1 MFQPKAYDGARVKE
15 SQKLMPSDKSKSD
28 PKNWKPAT
36 KLVRGG
42 TMRSQFGETSE
53 AIFLTSGYAYDSPE
67 QAAAR
72 MTGDEEG
79 YVYSRYG
86 NPTNQ
91 MLADRLAMIEGAET
105 CRVTSS
111 GMGAISSAMIA
122 PCSAGDRVVAATALF
137 GSCRH
142 ICSTILPRYGVET
155 EFVNGS
161 DLEAWK
167 RALSKPTRLVL
178 IESPSNP
185 LLEAVDI
192 AAVAELAHAAGA
204 KLVVDNV
211 FATPILQKPL
221 EMGADVIV
229 YSATKHMD
237 GQGRVLCGAILGDS
251 EFIEEHIDP
260 WLRHTGPAASPFNAW
275 VVLKGLETMDLRVRQ
290 ASRNAAQV
298 ADALAKHPNI
308 AAVRYPGRSDHPH
321 FDVHQKQMEMG
332 GTLIAFSVKGAR
344 AEVFKMLNALNLV
357 DVSNNLGDTKS
368 LACHPASTTHR
379 ALTEDEQIEMGLDES
394 WVRLSVGLEDAD
406 DLIADLSA
414 ALDVL

>member
-1 MFQPKAYDGARVKE
+1 MTQR
-15 SQKLMPSDKSKSD
+15 SKD
-28 PKNWKPAT
+28 WALAT
-36 KLVRGG
+36 KLVREG

-53 AIFLTSGYAYDSPE
+53 AMFLTSGYAYDSAE

-72 MTGDEEG
+72 MSGDEEG

-91 MLADRLAMIEGAET
+91 MLAERLAALEGAET
-105 CRVTSS
+105 CRVTAS

-122 PCSAGDRVVAATALF
+122 PCSTGDRVVAASALF

-161 DLEAWK
+161 DMDAWK
-167 RALSKPTRLVL
+167 KALSKPTRLVL

-204 KLVVDNV
+204 LLVVDNV
-211 FATPILQKPL
+211 FATPILQRPL
-221 EMGADVIV
+221 ELGADIAV

-237 GQGRVLCGAILGDS
+237 GQGRVLLGAILGKS

-290 ASRNAAQV
+290 ASANAARI
-298 ADALAKHPNI
+298 ADTIAAHPNI
-308 AAVRYPGRSDHPH
+308 QTVRYPGRSDHPDYDIH
-321 FDVHQKQMEMG
+321 KKQMTQG
-332 GTLIAFSVKGAR
+332 GSLIAFSVKGAR
-344 AEVFKMLNALNLV
+344 AEAFKVLNSLELI
-357 DVSNNLGDTKS
+357 DISNNLGDTKS
-368 LACHPASTTHR
+368 LACHPCSTTHR
-379 ALTEDEQIEMGLDES
+379 ALSEEEQAEMGLDES
-394 WVRLSVGLEDAD
+394 WIRLSVGLEDAG
-406 DLIADLSA
+406 DLETDLLSA
-414 ALDVL
+414 LSAL

>member
-1 MFQPKAYDGARVKE
+1 MTKR
-15 SQKLMPSDKSKSD
+15 SDD
-28 PKNWKPAT
+28 WALAT
-36 KLVRGG
+36 KLVREG
-42 TMRSQFGETSE
+42 TRRSEFGETSE
-53 AIFLTSGYAYDSPE
+53 AIFLTSGYAYDNAE

-72 MTGDEEG
+72 MAGDEAG

-91 MLADRLAMIEGAET
+91 MLAERLAALEGAET
-105 CRVTSS
+105 CRVASS

-122 PCSAGDRVVAATALF
+122 PCSTGDRVVAATALF

-155 EFVNGS
+155 EFVDGN

-192 AAVAELAHAAGA
+192 AVVAELAHAAGA
-204 KLVVDNV
+204 LLVVDNV
-211 FATPILQKPL
+211 FASPVLQKPL
-221 EMGADVIV
+221 ELGADVAV

-237 GQGRVLCGAILGDS
+237 GQGRVLLGAILGRS

-275 VVLKGLETMDLRVRQ
+275 VVLKGLETLELRVRH
-290 ASRNAAQV
+290 ASASAAQL
-298 ADALAKHPNI
+298 ADAIAEHPNI
-308 AAVRYPGRSDHPH
+308 NKVHYPGRPDHPQYAI
-321 FDVHQKQMEMG
+321 HQKQMTSG

-344 AEVFKMLNALNLV
+344 AEAFKVLNALQLV
-357 DVSNNLGDTKS
+357 DISNNLGDTKS
-368 LACHPASTTHR
+368 LACHPCSTTHR
-379 ALTEDEQIEMGLDES
+379 ALSEAEQAEMGLDES
-394 WVRLSVGLEDAD
+394 WVRLSVGLEDVN
-406 DLIADLSA
+406 DLSKDVLA
-414 ALDVL
+414 ALSTL

>member
-1 MFQPKAYDGARVKE
+1 MTKR
-15 SQKLMPSDKSKSD
+15 SD
-28 PKNWKPAT
+28 NWAPAT
-36 KLVRGG
+36 KLVRAG
-42 TMRSQFGETSE
+42 TMRSEFGETSE
-53 AIFLTSGYAYDSPE
+53 AMFLTSGYAYDSAE

-72 MTGDEEG
+72 MAGDEEG

-91 MLADRLAMIEGAET
+91 MLADRLAALEGAET
-105 CRVTSS
+105 CRITAS

-122 PCSAGDRVVAATALF
+122 PCSAGDRVVAASALF

-161 DLEAWK
+161 DLEEWK

-204 KLVVDNV
+204 LLVIDNV
-211 FATPILQKPL
+211 FATPILQRPL
-221 EMGADVIV
+221 ELGADLVV

-237 GQGRVLCGAILGDS
+237 GQGRVLLGAILGQS

-275 VVLKGLETMDLRVRQ
+275 VVLKGLETLDLRVRQ
-290 ASRNAAQV
+290 ACTNAAQL
-298 ADALAKHPNI
+298 ADAIAAHPNVQ
-308 AAVRYPGRSDHPH
+308 AVRYPGREDHPH
-321 FDVHQKQMEMG
+321 FAVHQKQMDLG
-332 GTLIAFSVKGAR
+332 GTLVAFSVKGTR
-344 AEVFKMLNALNLV
+344 AEAFKVLNSLELV
-357 DVSNNLGDTKS
+357 DISNNLGDTKS
-368 LACHPASTTHR
+368 LACHPCSTTHR
-379 ALTEDEQIEMGLDES
+379 ALTEEEQIQMGLDES
-394 WVRLSVGLEDAD
+394 WIRLSVGLEDAG
-406 DLIADLSA
+406 DLERDLLQ
-414 ALDVL
+414 ALNAL

>member
-1 MFQPKAYDGARVKE
+1 MTKR
-15 SQKLMPSDKSKSD
+15 SDT
-28 PKNWKPAT
+28 WAPAT

-53 AIFLTSGYAYDSPE
+53 AMFLTSGFAYDSAE

-72 MTGDEEG
+72 MAGDEDG
-79 YVYSRYG
+79 FVYSRYG

-91 MLADRLAMIEGAET
+91 MLAERLALLEGAET
-105 CRVTSS
+105 CRVTAS

-122 PCSAGDRVVAATALF
+122 PCSAGDRVVAANALF

-155 EFVNGS
+155 EFVNGA

-204 KLVVDNV
+204 LLVIDNV
-211 FATPILQKPL
+211 FASPILQKPL
-221 EMGADVIV
+221 ELGADLVV

-237 GQGRVLCGAILGDS
+237 GQGRVLLGAILGQS

-275 VVLKGLETMDLRVRQ
+275 VVLKGLETLELRVAQ
-290 ASRNAAQV
+290 ASANAAKI
-298 ADALAKHPNI
+298 ADAIADHPNI
-308 AAVRYPGRSDHPH
+308 QAVRYPGRTDHPN
-321 FDVHQKQMEMG
+321 FAIHQKQMSSG
-332 GTLIAFSVKGAR
+332 GTLVAFSIKGAR
-344 AEVFKMLNALNLV
+344 AEAFKMLNTLELI
-357 DVSNNLGDTKS
+357 DISNNLGDTKS
-368 LACHPASTTHR
+368 LACHPCSTTHR
-379 ALTEDEQIEMGLDES
+379 ALTDEEQAEMGLDES
-394 WVRLSVGLEDAD
+394 WIRLSVGLEDAGD
-406 DLIADLSA
+406 ISQDLVQ
-414 ALDVL
+414 ALNAL

>member
-1 MFQPKAYDGARVKE
+1 MTKR
-15 SQKLMPSDKSKSD
+15 SDD
-28 PKNWKPAT
+28 WAPAT

-42 TMRSQFGETSE
+42 TMRSEFGETSE
-53 AIFLTSGYAYDSPE
+53 AMFLTSGYAYDSAE

-72 MTGDEEG
+72 MSGDEEG

-91 MLADRLAMIEGAET
+91 MLAERLALLEGAET
-105 CRVTSS
+105 CRITAS

-122 PCSAGDRVVAATALF
+122 PCSAGDRVVAASALF

-155 EFVNGS
+155 EFVNGTNL
-161 DLEAWK
+161 DEWK

-192 AAVAELAHAAGA
+192 QAVAELAQAAGA
-204 KLVVDNV
+204 LLVIDNV

-221 EMGADVIV
+221 ELGADLVV

-237 GQGRVLCGAILGDS
+237 GQGRVLLGAILGKS

-275 VVLKGLETMDLRVRQ
+275 VVLKGLETLDLRVRQ
-290 ASRNAAQV
+290 ASANAAQV
-298 ADALAKHPNI
+298 TEVIANHPNVR
-308 AAVRYPGRSDHPH
+308 AVRYPSRSDHPN
-321 FDVHQKQMEMG
+321 FAVHQKQMSSG
-332 GTLIAFSVKGAR
+332 GTLVAFSIKGAR
-344 AEVFKMLNALNLV
+344 AEAFKVLNALQLI
-357 DVSNNLGDTKS
+357 DISNNLGDTKS
-368 LACHPASTTHR
+368 LACHPCSTTHR
-379 ALTEDEQIEMGLDES
+379 ALSEEEQAEMGLDES
-394 WVRLSVGLEDAD
+394 WIRLSVGLEDAG
-406 DLIADLSA
+406 DLSRDLSQ
-414 ALDVL
+414 ALNVL

>member
-1 MFQPKAYDGARVKE
+1 MTKRSEDWA
-15 SQKLMPSDKSKSD
+15 L
-28 PKNWKPAT
+28 AT
-36 KLVRGG
+36 KLVREG

-53 AIFLTSGYAYDSPE
+53 AMFLTSGYAYPSAE

-72 MTGDEEG
+72 MSGDEEG

-91 MLADRLAMIEGAET
+91 MLAERLAALEGAET
-105 CRVTSS
+105 CRVTAS

-122 PCSAGDRVVAATALF
+122 PCSTGDRVVAAKALF

-155 EFVNGS
+155 EFVNGN
-161 DLEAWK
+161 DLDAWK

-204 KLVVDNV
+204 LLVVDNV

-221 EMGADVIV
+221 ELGADIAV

-237 GQGRVLCGAILGDS
+237 GQGRVLLGAILGET

-275 VVLKGLETMDLRVRQ
+275 VVLKGLETLDLRVRQ
-290 ASRNAAQV
+290 SCANAALV
-298 ADALAKHPNI
+298 ADSIADHPNI
-308 AAVRYPGRSDHPH
+308 QAVRYPGRTDHP
-321 FDVHQKQMEMG
+321 DYAVHKKQMSSG
-332 GTLIAFSVKGAR
+332 GTLVAFSVKGAR
-344 AEVFKMLNALNLV
+344 AEAFKVLNALSLI
-357 DVSNNLGDTKS
+357 DISNNLGDTKS
-368 LACHPASTTHR
+368 LACHPCSTTHR
-379 ALTEDEQIEMGLDES
+379 ALSEEEQAEMGLDES
-394 WVRLSVGLEDAD
+394 WIRLSVGLEDAN
-406 DLIADLSA
+406 DLIKDLVA
-414 ALDVL
+414 ALNAL

>member
-1 MFQPKAYDGARVKE
+1 MTKR
-15 SQKLMPSDKSKSD
+15 SKD
-28 PKNWKPAT
+28 WALAT
-36 KLVRGG
+36 KLVRAG

-53 AIFLTSGYAYDSPE
+53 AMFLTSGYAYDSAE

-72 MTGDEEG
+72 MSGDEEG

-91 MLADRLAMIEGAET
+91 MLAERLAALEGAET
-105 CRVTSS
+105 CRVTAS

-122 PCSAGDRVVAATALF
+122 PCSAGDRVVAASALF

-161 DLEAWK
+161 DMDAWK
-167 RALSKPTRLVL
+167 KALSKPTRLVL

-204 KLVVDNV
+204 LLVVDNV

-221 EMGADVIV
+221 ELGADITV

-237 GQGRVLCGAILGDS
+237 GQGRVLLGAILGKS

-275 VVLKGLETMDLRVRQ
+275 VVLKGLETLDLRVRQ
-290 ASRNAAQV
+290 ASENAARI
-298 ADALAKHPNI
+298 ADTI
-308 AAVRYPGRSDHPH
+308 AAHSNVQAVRYPGRSDHPH
-321 FDVHQKQMEMG
+321 FDIHKKQMTQG
-332 GTLIAFSVKGAR
+332 GSLVAFSVKGAR
-344 AEVFKMLNALNLV
+344 AEAFKVLNNLELV
-357 DVSNNLGDTKS
+357 DISNNLGDTKS
-368 LACHPASTTHR
+368 LACHPCSTTHR
-379 ALTEDEQIEMGLDES
+379 ALNEEEQAEMGLDES
-394 WVRLSVGLEDAD
+394 WIRLSVGLEDAN
-406 DLIADLSA
+406 DLEMDLLRALSA
-414 ALDVL
+414 L

>member
-1 MFQPKAYDGARVKE
+1 MTERRKD
-15 SQKLMPSDKSKSD
+15 
-28 PKNWKPAT
+28 WKDAT

-42 TMRSQFGETSE
+42 TIRSEFGETSE
-53 AIFLTSGYAYDSPE
+53 AMFLTSGYAYDSAE

-72 MTGDEEG
+72 MSGDEEG

-91 MLADRLAMIEGAET
+91 MLAERLAMLEGAET

-122 PCSAGDRVVAATALF
+122 PCSAGDRVVAASALF

-155 EFVNGS
+155 EFVNGA
-161 DLEAWK
+161 DMDAWE

-185 LLEAVDI
+185 LLDAVDI

-211 FATPILQKPL
+211 FATPILQKSFDL
-221 EMGADVIV
+221 GADVVV

-237 GQGRVLCGAILGDS
+237 GQGRVLAGAILGDS
-251 EFIEEHIDP
+251 DFIEEHIDP
-260 WLRHTGPAASPFNAW
+260 WLRHTGPACSPFNAW
-275 VVLKGLETMDLRVRQ
+275 VVLKGLETMELRVRQ
-290 ASRNAAQV
+290 ASANAARLADTIAEHRNV
-298 ADALAKHPNI
+298 AT
-308 AAVRYPGRSDHPH
+308 VRYPKRRDHPH
-321 FDVHQKQMEMG
+321 FAIHDKQMSAG

-344 AEVFKMLNALNLV
+344 EQVFRILNALQLV
-357 DVSNNLGDTKS
+357 DISNNLGDTKS

-379 ALTEDEQIEMGLDES
+379 ALTAEEQTEMGLDES
-394 WVRLSVGLEDAD
+394 WIRLSVGLEDVR
-406 DLIADLSA
+406 DLERDLVR
-414 ALDVL
+414 ALEVM

>member
-1 MFQPKAYDGARVKE
+1 MTKR
-15 SQKLMPSDKSKSD
+15 SKD
-28 PKNWKPAT
+28 WALAT
-36 KLVRGG
+36 KLVREG

-53 AIFLTSGYAYDSPE
+53 AMFLTSGYAYDSAE

-72 MTGDEEG
+72 MSGDEEG

-91 MLADRLAMIEGAET
+91 MLAERLAALEGAET
-105 CRVTSS
+105 CRVTAS
-111 GMGAISSAMIA
+111 GMGAISSALIA
-122 PCSAGDRVVAATALF
+122 PCNAGDRVVAASALF

-161 DLEAWK
+161 DMDAWK
-167 RALSKPTRLVL
+167 KALSKPARLVL

-204 KLVVDNV
+204 LLVVDNV

-221 EMGADVIV
+221 ELGADIAV

-237 GQGRVLCGAILGDS
+237 GQGRVLLGAILGES

-290 ASRNAAQV
+290 ASANAARI
-298 ADALAKHPNI
+298 ADTIAVHPNI
-308 AAVRYPGRSDHPH
+308 QAVRYPGRSDHPDYDIH
-321 FDVHQKQMEMG
+321 KKQMTQG
-332 GTLIAFSVKGAR
+332 GSLIAFSVKGAR
-344 AEVFKMLNALNLV
+344 DEAFRVLNSLELI
-357 DVSNNLGDTKS
+357 DISNNLGDTKS
-368 LACHPASTTHR
+368 LACHPCSTTHR
-379 ALTEDEQIEMGLDES
+379 ALSEEEQAEMGLDES
-394 WVRLSVGLEDAD
+394 WIRLSVGLEDAG
-406 DLIADLSA
+406 DLEKDLLSA
-414 ALDVL
+414 LSAL